1 MAVIV
6 AAIMGWFGFR
16 GRNEMP
22 HVELRQPVRGN
33 PIQELQA
40 IINASALPSSMTTT
54 VSDGDERAASSSRC
68 DPRAPR
74 LPAFLYQFCTIEPE
88 QTDTWANALAV
99 RACLFNLA

>member
-1 MAVIV
+1 M

-54 VSDGDERAASSSRC
+54 VMATRGRLHQAAVNPLARRGYR
-68 DPRAPR
+68 P
-74 LPAFLYQFCTIEPE
+74 FLYQFCTIEP
-88 QTDTWANALAV
+88 
-99 RACLFNLA
+99 